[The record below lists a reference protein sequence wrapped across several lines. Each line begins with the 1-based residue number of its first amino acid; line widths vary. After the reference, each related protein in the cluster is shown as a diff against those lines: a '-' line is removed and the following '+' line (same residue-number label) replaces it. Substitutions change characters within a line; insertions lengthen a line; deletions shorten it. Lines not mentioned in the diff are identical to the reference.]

1 MSKINIPTCTLPE
14 PECNTLFQSVAEK
27 LNIQNPRFHYP
38 IYNKIVDNASDS
50 RGLIFD
56 SKFKV
61 REILSKVLDTDSDDY
76 ETDEDE
82 SDYGDAS
89 GLLEK
94 DKSGYTFNLEDS
106 KQQEKQES
114 TTDDILDDNILE
126 EVLNTDQDVELI
138 KAPKLEILDGNAI
151 DDIGGNGDS
160 EGDDDNDDRE
170 IDEAINNI
178 FTANA
183 MIERVNKATGEK
195 SIKEEKIHIKKSPLL
210 EPLKVL
216 KDEFLIPARL
226 KNQSLADETLQRT
239 RAKLDSYNNSAHVEA
254 LFLYL
259 GNKLVESGK
268 CPSFPYYYGCI
279 NGEDPN
285 YHHDITDEYDM
296 VSRTKW
302 FRHRVKTDFD
312 LLILEGDEMDEAEKE
327 MVNRMHRP
335 QSHHRFQN
343 GSESDSPNSENDENS
358 DSLSG
363 NEDDDFKA
371 YKKYLSKSLGIQDSD
386 GENGIDGDGEGE
398 GEGDDDDDEDIEKAL
413 DFLDKNG
420 GGDNNSSGDTETRNT
435 ETSNAEKGGDII
447 PIDEIDST
455 LNNILTDMEDRTN
468 TGTKDK
474 DDFIKN
480 IDELDLDI
488 QLDNEI
494 NEDTSTLENSQALQE
509 EQQQQVI
516 VSEEHL
522 DDDLIEV
529 LSDIDKDGLTFDE
542 FEDNSSNNQYYLKC
556 AQMPINL
563 CMMEKLDQ
571 TLDDLLD
578 DDYSMSEAEWFSVF
592 FQVAFGLAIA
602 QKYFN
607 FVHNDLHSSNV
618 MFKATELKN
627 LYFQIG
633 NTFYRVP
640 TFGKITKIIDFARGT
655 FKLGDRWIFSDQ
667 FKEDGDAWG
676 QYDYPSDG
684 TLANCEHKPNPSFDL
699 VRLGTTVIQRLDD
712 VPNVRDFVE
721 SITKDDYDNSLC
733 YEEDTFQLYIDIAHN
748 AHNAVPIEVLGR
760 PEFERFK
767 VSRDRV
773 PKGVYVFKY

>member
-14 PECNTLFQSVAEK
+14 QECDVLFQSVVDK
-27 LNIQNPRFHYP
+27 LNIQNPQFYYP
-38 IYNKIVDNASDS
+38 IYNKIIDNASES

-61 REILSKVLDTDSDDY
+61 REILSKVLDSDSDDY
-76 ETDEDE
+76 ETDDDVETDSANALQNKSEFTFNQGDTALQQESSTDSTGILEDE
-82 SDYGDAS
+82 
-89 GLLEK
+89 
-94 DKSGYTFNLEDS
+94 T
-106 KQQEKQES
+106 
-114 TTDDILDDNILE
+114 LE
-126 EVLNTDQDVELI
+126 EVFNNDKDIDLVKESNSEL
-138 KAPKLEILDGNAI
+138 LESSIN
-151 DDIGGNGDS
+151 
-160 EGDDDNDDRE
+160 EDNHSNDRE

-183 MIERVNKATGEK
+183 RVERINKQTGEK
-195 SIKEEKIHIKKSPLL
+195 IIKDEQIHIKKSALL

-296 VSRTKW
+296 VSRTRW

-312 LLILEGDEMDEAEKE
+312 LLILEGDEMDNVEKE
-327 MVNRMHRP
+327 MLEKMHRP
-335 QSHHRFQN
+335 QSHRRFQDGGN
-343 GSESDSPNSENDENS
+343 SPDSNSNDDSDSPDDDDNS
-358 DSLSG
+358 DSPGSNTG
-363 NEDDDFKA
+363 NTCDDFKT
-371 YKKYLSKSLGIQDSD
+371 YKKYINKSLEIGL
-386 GENGIDGDGEGE
+386 ENFKDENEDN
-398 GEGDDDDDEDIEKAL
+398 DDDDDDIEKAL
-413 DFLDKNG
+413 EFLDKNNGDDLCNDG
-420 GGDNNSSGDTETRNT
+420 GNDSCNDGEHECSNN
-435 ETSNAEKGGDII
+435 II
-447 PIDEIDST
+447 PIDDIEST
-455 LNNILTDMEDRTN
+455 LNNILTDIEDRAVAGSKST
-468 TGTKDK
+468 
-474 DDFIKN
+474 DFIKN
-480 IDELDLDI
+480 IDSLDDLNLDDL
-488 QLDNEI
+488 QLDNTND
-494 NEDTSTLENSQALQE
+494 NELNTSTE
-509 EQQQQVI
+509 VKPI
-516 VSEEHL
+516 TVSEDHL

-529 LSDIDKDGLTFDE
+529 LSDIDKDALTMSD

-556 AQMPINL
+556 AQMPVNL

-578 DDYSMSEAEWFSVF
+578 DDYKMSETEWFSVF
-592 FQVAFGLAIA
+592 FQVAFGLATA

-618 MFKATELKN
+618 MFKATELRN
-627 LYFQIG
+627 LFFQIG
-633 NTFYRVP
+633 NTYYRVP
-640 TFGKITKIIDFARGT
+640 TYGKITKIIDFARGT

-676 QYDYPSDG
+676 QYDYPADG
-684 TLANCEHKPNPSFDL
+684 TLANCEYKPNPSFDL

-712 VPNVRDFVE
+712 VPSVREFVE
-721 SITKDDYDNSLC
+721 NITRDDYDNSLC
-733 YEEDTFQLYIDIAHN
+733 YDEDTFQLYIDIAHN
-748 AHNAVPIEVLGR
+748 AHNAVPIEVLAR

-767 VSRDRV
+767 VAKDRV
-773 PKGVYVFKY
+773 PKGAYVFKY